1 MVSGNLFKGD
11 TPCTRSSTVMYLW
24 KNAGMPRVDTSSDFS
39 DTSSDFSDISP
50 LDEYSDA
57 VSWAVENNVTLG
69 TSETTFSPDDI
80 CSRGQIVTF
89 LNRAI
94 SE

>member
-1 MVSGNLFKGD
+1 MAVNGKKAQVSEAADNGVAI
-11 TPCTRSSTVMYLW
+11 T
-24 KNAGMPRVDTSSDFS
+24 
-39 DTSSDFSDISP
+39 I
-50 LDEYSDA
+50 EYSDA

-69 TSETTFSPDDI
+69 TSETTFSPYDI

>member
-1 MVSGNLFKGD
+1 MF
-11 TPCTRSSTVMYLW
+11 
-24 KNAGMPRVDTSSDFS
+24 PRV